1 VEADD
6 DYWRDKKKEIK
17 AKETNMR
24 TETDKFYA
32 LIEQLSAQISEMQ
45 SKRANIEE
53 SKRETIDKINSYKG
67 KDRMM
72 KEAQGRLHTE
82 REQL

>member
-24 TETDKFYA
+24 TETDKCYA

>member
-17 AKETNMR
+17 AKETNIR
-24 TETDKFYA
+24 TETDKCYS

-53 SKRETIDKINSYKG
+53 SKKETIDKINSYKG

>member
-17 AKETNMR
+17 AREVHMR
-24 TETDKFYA
+24 TETDKCYT

-45 SKRANIEE
+45 SKRVSIEE
-53 SKRETIDKINSYKG
+53 AKREIKEKIDGYKG
-67 KDRMM
+67 KDRQI
-72 KEAQGRLHTE
+72 KEAEGRLNTE
-82 REQL
+82 RQ